1 MKWIAILLLV
11 TPGVVVAET
20 ELDFHLC
27 SAYVEQSTAGAQT
40 ESGWPVHVKLTK
52 LGATRFETFTEA
64 NIGSMS
70 RLVVGDREFLRA
82 TMWVPISS
90 GNIHGTFSSQEV
102 ATAWQRTLAGELP
115 AVPCGAN

>member
-27 SAYVEQSTAGAQT
+27 SDYVQQSVVGAQT
-40 ESGWPVHVKLTK
+40 GSGWPVHVKLTK
-52 LGATRFETFTEA
+52 IGATSFERFTEA
-64 NIGSMS
+64 NVGRIS
-70 RLVVGDREFLRA
+70 RVVVDGRAFSRA
-82 TMWVPISS
+82 TIWALIPS
-90 GNIHGTFSSQEV
+90 GTLHGKFSSQEV
-102 ATAWQRTLAGELP
+102 AKVWQRTLAGELP